1 MVESKRA
8 IEAILMVA
16 SDPTPTQLLAQLIE
30 LPVEEVDQLCR
41 ELALGYDMANHGFQL
56 VEVAGGW
63 RYQTHPDLH
72 PYVERFAMDGQSTRL
87 STAALETL
95 AIVAYKQPISRAQ
108 VSAIRGVNVDA
119 VLRTLV
125 QRGYVEEVG
134 RDVGAGQ
141 AILFG
146 TTSYFLE
153 RIGLNE
159 TGDLPALGDF
169 VPSAEVVEALEQTL
183 KVEVEVDPDLDAPD
197 DGATESDLATDAEG
211 AASREVTIEEAPV
224 EGEDVDEETPAGVS
238 GGSVDVDTA
247 EEADGDEIDLR
258 LDPAD
263 EPSAFVGE
271 ALVSDE
277 ATQAAVEAEPDE
289 VGDESTESQ
298 PPSIAESIGN
308 LVARVDL
315 APRDHPVVD
324 GEDSAAEAAPMISEE
339 PPESGS
345 GPEPES
351 GPELESGP
359 GPEPPVELSAE
370 PAYPA
375 PSSTEEHKESKPAAD
390 PVGDH

>member
-1 MVESKRA
+1 VENEELMSAPSMVESRRA

-16 SDPTPTQLLAQLIE
+16 SDPVPTQLLAQIVE

-72 PYVERFAMDGQSTRL
+72 PYVERFAMDGQSSRL

-95 AIVAYKQPISRAQ
+95 SIVAYKQPVSRAQ

-153 RIGLNE
+153 RVGLNE

-169 VPSAEVVEALEQTL
+169 VPSAEVAEALEQTL
-183 KVEVEVDPDLDAPD
+183 KVEVEVDP
-197 DGATESDLATDAEG
+197 ELADEEPVIVEEPEAEVEVLAEEPVVVEEPEG
-211 AASREVTIEEAPV
+211 AS
-224 EGEDVDEETPAGVS
+224 AGVS
-238 GGSVDVDTA
+238 DGEVGPGVAEPEPVVQVQPEPAEPEPGEPTVVDAETEPVVEPGPVAAIEPQTEAGAEEGSV
-247 EEADGDEIDLR
+247 
-258 LDPAD
+258 
-263 EPSAFVGE
+263 
-271 ALVSDE
+271 
-277 ATQAAVEAEPDE
+277 VE
-289 VGDESTESQ
+289 
-298 PPSIAESIGN
+298 
-308 LVARVDL
+308 
-315 APRDHPVVD
+315 
-324 GEDSAAEAAPMISEE
+324 
-339 PPESGS
+339 
-345 GPEPES
+345 
-351 GPELESGP
+351 
-359 GPEPPVELSAE
+359 
-370 PAYPA
+370 
-375 PSSTEEHKESKPAAD
+375 PAAD